1 MTTIFLV
8 VTAVFILGIV
18 LGAAFFLRRLRQPQ
32 AAVSGGLPFRR
43 RYVALPVGILV
54 FSLVLSI
61 IFYGQLPAEI
71 AYRFKL
77 DGSPEGF
84 LSRGNTVAIMLA
96 VQLLLALG
104 AVAITWVITRI
115 RSLTMNRESL
125 WVQPE
130 KLLLFMGNMPAIP
143 QLILAFALA
152 DIFSYNA
159 YDTHI
164 MPLWLFALIVLV
176 VGAVV
181 IGIFAI
187 PVFLRA
193 LRGLNSTGVN
203 KEE

>member
-1 MTTIFLV
+1 MTTTLLL
-8 VTAVFILGIV
+8 VTAVFLFGI
-18 LGAAFFLRRLRQPQ
+18 LGAAFFFMRRSKQP
-32 AAVSGGLPFRR
+32 AATGSGRLPFRR

-54 FSLVLSI
+54 FSLALSAI
-61 IFYGQLPAEI
+61 YYGQLPEEV
-71 AYRFKL
+71 AYRFSL
-77 DGSPEGF
+77 DGSPESF
-84 LSRGNTVAIMLA
+84 LSRSSTLALMLA
-96 VQLLLALG
+96 AQLLLALG
-104 AVAITWVITRI
+104 AIAITWVISRM

-130 KLLLFMGNMPAIP
+130 GLLLFMGNMPVIP

-159 YDTHI
+159 YEVHI
-164 MPLWLFALIVLV
+164 LPLWLFSVIVLV
-176 VGAVV
+176 IGAVV

-193 LRGLNSTGVN
+193 LHGMNSTGGT

>member
-1 MTTIFLV
+1 L
-8 VTAVFILGIV
+8 AL
-18 LGAAFFLRRLRQPQ
+18 
-32 AAVSGGLPFRR
+32 SS
-43 RYVALPVGILV
+43 YVALPVAILV
-54 FSLVLSI
+54 FSVAISI
-61 IFYGQLPAEI
+61 IFYGQLPEEV

-77 DGSPEGF
+77 DGSPESF

-104 AVAITWVITRI
+104 AVGITLVISRL
-115 RSLTMNRESL
+115 RALTVNRESL

-130 KLLLFMGNMPAIP
+130 GLLLFMGNMPAIP

-152 DIFSYNA
+152 DIFSYNT

-164 MPLWLFALIVLV
+164 MPLWLFALVVLV

-181 IGIFAI
+181 IGIVTI
-187 PVFLRA
+187 PVFFKV
-193 LRGLNSTGVN
+193 LRGINSTGVN

>member
-8 VTAVFILGIV
+8 VTAVFVLGIV

-32 AAVSGGLPFRR
+32 VAVPDHLPFRR

-54 FSLVLSI
+54 FSLALSI
-61 IFYGQLPAEI
+61 IFYGQLPAEV

-77 DGSPEGF
+77 DGSPESF

-96 VQLLLALG
+96 VQLLLSLG
-104 AVAITWVITRI
+104 AVAITWAITRI
-115 RSLTMNRESL
+115 RSLTVNRESL

-152 DIFSYNA
+152 DIFSYNT

-164 MPLWLFALIVLV
+164 MPLWLFVLIVLV

-193 LRGLNSTGVN
+193 LRSLNSTGVN